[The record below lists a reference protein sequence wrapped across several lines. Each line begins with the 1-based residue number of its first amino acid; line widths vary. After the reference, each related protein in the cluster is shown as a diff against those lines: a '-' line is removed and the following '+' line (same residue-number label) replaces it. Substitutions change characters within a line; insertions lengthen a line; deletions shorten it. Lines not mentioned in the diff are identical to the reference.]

1 LQQCLSKRCLLV
13 VQQREQVIISQS
25 GANSTLAT
33 NFLHNMTRFVKRF
46 EQLGRIEGH
55 YSLDLECKEPYTFED
70 KLKEKQ
76 GRCCLDAEQ
85 GR

>member
-1 LQQCLSKRCLLV
+1 
-13 VQQREQVIISQS
+13 
-25 GANSTLAT
+25 
-33 NFLHNMTRFVKRF
+33 MTRFVKRF
-46 EQLGRIEGH
+46 EKLGRIEGH